1 MKLSNLIDPRF
12 KQAVTKLNQQQLSLR
27 VAFKLK
33 GIINKVDEELKKYEE
48 VRSGALAKYG
58 KKNEDG
64 TLVSDANGNVALE
77 GEEAEGFVKEINEL
91 LALDIE
97 LPKLSLSELGDNL
110 TMSSEELFLLD
121 FISE

>member
-12 KQAVTKLNQQQLSLR
+12 KSALTKLNQQQLPLR

-33 GIINKVDEELKKYEE
+33 GTIGRIDEEQKKYED
-48 VRSGALAKYG
+48 VRLAALNKYG

-64 TLVSDANGNVALE
+64 TLSSDSNGNVALE
-77 GEEAEGFVKEINEL
+77 GADAELFVKDLNDL
-91 LALDIE
+91 LSLDIE
-97 LPKLSLSELGDNL
+97 LPSFSVNELGDKV